1 MGTSEIILIVVGL
14 VLLLIVIWAIS
25 TGNRF
30 RRMAVKIDESESGI
44 DVALTK
50 RYDTLTKMLEVVRQY
65 AAHEVET
72 LTRIVS
78 LRKGMS
84 MAEREEAAVQM
95 DQMTERIR
103 VVAEQYPQLRSAEVF
118 GNLQDAIQDAEAHLQ
133 AARRFYNAN
142 VSSFNQLLVSFPGS
156 IIGKLQHQKAREFFE
171 TEPVKRLDVSMT
183 L

>member
-1 MGTSEIILIVVGL
+1 MGTSEIILIVIGL

-25 TGNRF
+25 TGNRL
-30 RRMAVKIDESESGI
+30 KIDESESGI

-133 AARRFYNAN
+133 AARRYYSAN
-142 VSSFNQLLVSFPGS
+142 V
-156 IIGKLQHQKAREFFE
+156 
-171 TEPVKRLDVSMT
+171 
-183 L
+183 

>member
-1 MGTSEIILIVVGL
+1 MGTSEIILIVVGV
-14 VLLLIVIWAIS
+14 VLLLVVIWAIS
-25 TGNRF
+25 TSNRF
-30 RRMAVKIDESESGI
+30 RRMAVKVEESESGI

-65 AAHEVET
+65 AAHEVEA
-72 LTRIVS
+72 LTKIVS

-95 DQMTERIR
+95 DQVTDRIR

-142 VSSFNQLLVSFPGS
+142 VSSFNQLLVTFPGS
-156 IIGKLQHQKAREFFE
+156 IIGKLQNQKAREFFE
-171 TEPVKRLDVSMT
+171 TEAIKRSDVSMK